1 MPNKGFS
8 LVELSIVLVIL
19 GLLIGGVLTG
29 QNLIKAA
36 ELRNA
41 TKEFEEWQTAVNV
54 FKEKYLALPGDM
66 KNATAFWGAANVAG
80 AGGECAAPGTNTGT
94 GTQTCNGDGSGTVTT
109 NAGGGANATN
119 YESFR
124 FWQHLA
130 NAGLIA
136 GAYTGVQGSGNSW
149 DADPGVNVPRGKISN
164 AGWMIWHY
172 PNHPGDWLRFT
183 SDNGQLLA
191 YGANAGADWPYNPL
205 LTPEEA
211 WNIDTKMDDGKP
223 GTGKLIAMQWTPCTL
238 ATAFTDITADFDL
251 TVKTL
256 ACSLAFRK
264 VF

>member
-36 ELRNA
+36 ELRSA
-41 TKEFEEWQTAVNV
+41 TKEFEEWQTAVNM

-109 NAGGGANATN
+109 
-119 YESFR
+119 
-124 FWQHLA
+124 

-238 ATAFTDITADFDL
+238 ATAFTDITADFDF
-251 TVKTL
+251 TVKTP
-256 ACSLAFRK
+256 AYSLAFRK